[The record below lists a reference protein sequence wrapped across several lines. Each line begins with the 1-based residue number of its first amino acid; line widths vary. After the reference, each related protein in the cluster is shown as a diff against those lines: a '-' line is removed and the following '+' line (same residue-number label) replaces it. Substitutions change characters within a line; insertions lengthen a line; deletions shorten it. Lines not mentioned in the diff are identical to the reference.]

1 MHDFLVQLQIY
12 KPESKSPEKKLADYL
27 QQHPDRTGATRIL
40 LELSAITGV
49 STATIS
55 RFAKALGYPSFQAL
69 KMALVQSTP
78 EPDHTLFA
86 ELSPADSV
94 ETLAH
99 KIFTSNIDALRTTL
113 TNLDSAALTKAVD
126 WITHANQVRPFWI
139 GRQQSRGLGWLSQVL
154 RTAIPVVYAADYR
167 MQLMAANTSYCCR
180 CDDFDFPLRQ
190 RQRCN
195 RFGRT
200 SKRQNVPL
208 IVITGAPGSHLAKMA
223 DAAFVAVAEESR
235 YRTGSPSR
243 LDRRAQSYGHFV
255 HDQRDSNQQSKLPLF
270 RRVRSTIDATRQ

>member
-12 KPESKSPEKKLADYL
+12 KPNLSRQEKKLADYL
-27 QQHPDRTGATRIL
+27 QQHPDRASHANIA
-40 LELSAITGV
+40 ELSAITGV

-86 ELSPADSV
+86 ELSPDDSV
-94 ETLAH
+94 EMLAH

-126 WITHANQVRPFWI
+126 WITHAHQLGLF
-139 GRQQSRGLGWLSQVL
+139 GLGASNLVALDGYHKFL
-154 RTAIPVVYAADYR
+154 RTAIPVVYAADYH
-167 MQLMAANTSYCCR
+167 MQLMAATHLTAADAMILTSHSGK
-180 CDDFDFPLRQ
+180 DKDAIALAELA
-190 RQRCN
+190 
-195 RFGRT
+195 
-200 SKRQNVPL
+200 KKQNVPL

-235 YRTGSPSR
+235 YRTEALHALIAELSLMDTLFMIS
-243 LDRRAQSYGHFV
+243 AIQTNS
-255 HDQRDSNQQSKLPLF
+255 QTAPLF

>member
-12 KPESKSPEKKLADYL
+12 KPNLSRQEKKLADYL
-27 QQHPDRTGATRIL
+27 QQHPDRASHANIA
-40 LELSAITGV
+40 ELSAITGV

-99 KIFTSNIDALRTTL
+99 KICITYHADKFRLGCFNQSGR
-113 TNLDSAALTKAVD
+113 LDHPCKS
-126 WITHANQVRPFWI
+126 VRPFWI
-139 GRQQSRGLGWLSQVL
+139 GRQQSRGLGWLSQVFTNRYSGRL
-154 RTAIPVVYAADYR
+154 RGGLPYATDGC
-167 MQLMAANTSYCCR
+167 NTSYCCR

-195 RFGRT
+195 CFGRT
-200 SKRQNVPL
+200 GKKAKRTLNR
-208 IVITGAPGSHLAKMA
+208 HH
-223 DAAFVAVAEESR
+223 R
-235 YRTGSPSR
+235 RSR
-243 LDRRAQSYGHFV
+243 LTLSQNGRCCLCCRG
-255 HDQRDSNQQSKLPLF
+255 
-270 RRVRSTIDATRQ
+270 